1 MRKSTDK
8 VRTAAETAR
17 PYVERAITDEEFRES
32 LRAAFVAAKQIYDE
46 LMPPKGV
53 TGLATKVAKDEDVH
67 ESIKRAVVELRNAAD
82 RIQDAEKES
91 HGFRNVLLIL
101 IGVAIGIFFNPFTGP
116 ETRRWVKGRV
126 SGGEFS
132 YNGQEQAE
140 TVTAV
145 AANGSV
151 VRERRSGRHRPGRS
165 PARASRGRARSP
177 PRCRSTEGG
186 SRRRPARARW
196 P

>member
-1 MRKSTDK
+1 MTTMRKSTDK

-53 TGLATKVAKDEDVH
+53 TGLASKVAKDEDVH
-67 ESIKRAVVELRNAAD
+67 ESIKRAVVELRSAAD
-82 RIQDAEKES
+82 RIQEEKES

-140 TVTAV
+140 TVTAY
-145 AANGSV
+145 
-151 VRERRSGRHRPGRS
+151 
-165 PARASRGRARSP
+165 
-177 PRCRSTEGG
+177 
-186 SRRRPARARW
+186 
-196 P
+196 

>member
-1 MRKSTDK
+1 MGKSTTK
-8 VRTAAETAR
+8 VRSAAETAR

-53 TGLATKVAKDEDVH
+53 TGLATKVAKDEDVQ
-67 ESIKRAVVELRNAAD
+67 ESLMRAVAELRNAAD

-91 HGFRNVLLIL
+91 HGFRNVFLIL
-101 IGVAIGIFFNPFTGP
+101 VGVAIGIFFNPFTGP

-140 TVTAV
+140 TVTAY
-145 AANGSV
+145 A
-151 VRERRSGRHRPGRS
+151 
-165 PARASRGRARSP
+165 
-177 PRCRSTEGG
+177 
-186 SRRRPARARW
+186 
-196 P
+196 